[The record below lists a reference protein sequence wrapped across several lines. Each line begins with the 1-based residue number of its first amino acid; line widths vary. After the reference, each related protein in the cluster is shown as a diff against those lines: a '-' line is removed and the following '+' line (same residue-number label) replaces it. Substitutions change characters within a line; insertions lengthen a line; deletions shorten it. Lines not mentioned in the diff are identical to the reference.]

1 MFRCP
6 QHESHKEGEAAV
18 AVKGKKGC
26 LRVVGILMVVV
37 HDVVEHLFGVHG
49 G

>member
-6 QHESHKEGEAAV
+6 QDESHKEGKSAGDGE
-18 AVKGKKGC
+18 KKGC

-37 HDVVEHLFGVHG
+37 HDVVEHLLGVHG